1 MRRLSSRR
9 LTYANVA
16 STAALFLAMSGTA
29 AAAVIITST
38 SQIAPAVRNA
48 LMGRAI
54 AVDNEGGLATTS
66 LTDTSFHSV
75 ATLGVPAAGDYTAT
89 AKVVAF
95 AFGGAG
101 DARALCDLTAH
112 SSAAPDSVDTSYADL
127 QNTSD
132 VFNSQQTIALEVA
145 HDFAAKGTI
154 VLSCQQNGLGGEGEG
169 ALLSFSHA
177 RIIARQAGTLTVSAV
192 TH

>member
-1 MRRLSSRR
+1 MRNLVSRRLS
-9 LTYANVA
+9 YANSA
-16 STAALFLAMSGTA
+16 SPLALFLAVSGTA

-38 SQIAPAVRNA
+38 SQISTPVQRA

-54 AVDNEGGLATTS
+54 AVHNDSGFTTTS
-66 LTDTSFHSV
+66 LTDTTFHNV
-75 ATLGVPAAGDYTAT
+75 ATLGVPAAGNYTAT

-101 DARALCDLTAH
+101 NARALCDLTAH
-112 SSAAPDSVDTSYADL
+112 SSGSPDSVDTSYADL
-127 QNTSD
+127 QNTAT
-132 VFNSQQTIALEVA
+132 VFTSQQTIALEVA
-145 HDFAAKGTI
+145 HSFARRGTI
-154 VLSCQQNGLGGEGEG
+154 VLSCQQNGLGGGGRG

-177 RIIARQAGTLTVSAV
+177 KIIVRQAGTLTDSAV